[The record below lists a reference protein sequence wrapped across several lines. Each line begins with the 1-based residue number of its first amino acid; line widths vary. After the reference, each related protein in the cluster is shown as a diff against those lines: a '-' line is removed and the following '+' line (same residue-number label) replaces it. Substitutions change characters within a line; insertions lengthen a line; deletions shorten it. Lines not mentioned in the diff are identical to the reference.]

1 MPVRYDEMAAISG
14 DTDPSALPKR
24 ELGLAIGRGLRG
36 RCPNCGKGRI
46 FKGYT
51 TVNAECTACGQEL
64 FHHRADDFPPYITI
78 VIVGHIIIAGMFLVE
93 RAWHPAEWI
102 HLAIWLPLTLILS
115 LTLLPIV
122 KGGVIG
128 LQWALYMHGFDP
140 RRGEDVAIPDPAGS
154 LRRD

>member
-1 MPVRYDEMAAISG
+1 MPVVYDETAAVAG
-14 DTDPSALPKR
+14 EHPADVLPKR
-24 ELGLAIGRGLRG
+24 QLGTAIRRGLAG
-36 RCPNCGKGRI
+36 RCPNCGKGHI

-51 TVNAECTACGQEL
+51 TVNATCSVCGEEL

-78 VIVGHIIIAGMFLVE
+78 IIVGHIIIAGMLLVE

-140 RRGEDVAIPDPAGS
+140 RRGEDTAVPDPAGS
-154 LRRD
+154 ARRD